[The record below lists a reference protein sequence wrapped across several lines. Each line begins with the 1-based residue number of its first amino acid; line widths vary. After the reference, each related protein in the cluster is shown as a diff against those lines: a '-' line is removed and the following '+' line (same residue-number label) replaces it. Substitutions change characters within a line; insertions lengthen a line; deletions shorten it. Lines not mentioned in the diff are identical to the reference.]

1 MGMDLIGLKASKKYT
16 EETVLGGGA
25 VVGKNVTISSI
36 VPIDG
41 GNRVTFSYTL
51 DNGTVKTSTMD
62 VMNGKERV
70 YTGTTE
76 PTSEYATVWINPE
89 GVVSPIEAKVE
100 QIGNEAKI
108 TVTDYNGSTSAVV
121 KSKDGVTP
129 NLTIGTV
136 ETLASGSEATAS
148 ITGTVENPVLNLGIP
163 KGADGNGSG
172 TSESTVDVLDGKKIL
187 FVGDSICYGTGLS
200 NGQYPYPYWIGQLH
214 PTATIINDGVAGSTI
229 CYQEQSAG
237 DSISL
242 KCQNDRYSES
252 EFADADIVVI
262 EGGINDLMRN
272 KTFGTLKSGYMNI
285 RQKYYKDDIT
295 TYAGALEYIFKY
307 FTEKFVGKRILFTTI
322 HRLTSAIAIDKQ
334 WAYWECA
341 SEACAKWGV
350 EFIDL
355 FHSIPTELTGSDLHP
370 NNATHRDW
378 YAKIIDDVLVG
389 NRAFAVSTNKTY
401 YGKFVTTMSAL
412 ITTGYTTNVF
422 KVGDTFSQSDWRIN
436 SGGFN
441 GASGANVTSKVTW
454 DLSDI
459 PMDSNKV
466 LTTQGTYYAHGWAN
480 IDGVFM
486 DCAVPV
492 TVNEADSEGG
502 GEEGTTAEL
511 TGIGASKSKTTY
523 TVGETLNTDDI
534 TVTGTYSD
542 GSTKDLTSEASI
554 DTSGVNMDAD
564 GVYVINVS
572 VDGGY
577 TATISITVKAAS
589 SDNVDAIFVYEADGT
604 QEEAVACTGDFTFDA
619 VSIAAKQQ
627 YTVSYDVE
635 VITENFDC
643 SALQGQ
649 RWRVVTPYN
658 YEASIDGTTP
668 YWGWDNI
675 VSNTGALNPQA
686 WIQSGSGT
694 AKTKFS
700 KTYTAGANC
709 SLSSWNPRGKLDVGC
724 SGKVTIKIS
733 NFKVSPT
740 LSGITATKT
749 KTEYTVNNTLNIDDI
764 TVTANYS
771 DGSSSVVSEW
781 TSNVSDVD
789 MASEGTKTL
798 TISYTENEIT
808 KTASINITISAATP
822 EPEPSPVVPQT
833 GTWQLKTTTGKKYI
847 ILGTD
852 DDNSGN
858 AKFFRLLRTYNF
870 PYTMN
875 VEAENIL
882 KNMGSDVDTEI
893 FTDNDAPALF
903 SEAINVVT
911 LGKYLHD
918 NNLGEV
924 SQHGDSGNGNCLWN
938 SNRLTGDFLTN
949 LHTTYTEAGGT
960 KTEEELKAAIMEKL
974 SYSDCA
980 QDAPYVA
987 NSRAALEEAYGFPI
1001 CTSGAWG
1008 DSYSLT
1014 IDNIELD
1021 INTIRRPSD
1030 YDWRGH
1036 NYLSAATILGNFND
1050 NTSPYDISRMSGNP
1064 ENLERYVEII
1074 NKIQADKVCE
1084 FFWHMPFND
1093 QPDISKWRALFD
1105 YIKGLVDEGKAEVIT
1120 RRQYAE
1126 LGEYVENPITKI
1138 MISRDNIIVG
1148 STDTDEAYNV
1158 TVVFEDGTTSV
1169 ANSDVIIDRSLVD
1182 TETIG
1187 SYTVYAYYRGFKTS
1201 YNVPV
1206 VSFYTVPQE
1215 LKNTEYWFVY
1225 RNNTSGNWYC
1235 GNITSSFVTA
1245 QKNWKNLLEFEA
1257 TTGTINGWKST
1268 DNGSTWEQ
1276 VTTNVSAYQYIPTN
1290 DTRGFDF
1297 NSEAGNSID
1306 FIETSG
1312 NFEITYSY

>member
-1 MGMDLIGLKASKKYT
+1 MGMDLIGLKVSKKYT

-51 DNGTVKTSTMD
+51 DDGTVKTSTMD

-70 YTGTTE
+70 YIGTTE

-136 ETLASGSEATAS
+136 ETLPSGSDATAS

-187 FVGDSICYGTGLS
+187 FVGDSICYGTGLP

-272 KTFGTLKSGYMNI
+272 KTFGTLKTGYMNI

-307 FTEKFVGKRILFTTI
+307 FTEKFAGKRILFTTI

-370 NNATHRDW
+370 NNATHKDW
-378 YAKIIDDVLVG
+378 YARIINDVLVG
-389 NRAFAVSTNKTY
+389 NRTFAVSTNKTY

-466 LTTQGTYYAHGWAN
+466 LTAQGTYYAWGWAN

-492 TVNEADSEGG
+492 TVNAADSEGG

-511 TGIGASKSKTTY
+511 TGIGATKSKTTY
-523 TVGETLNTDDI
+523 TVGEILNTDDI

-649 RWRVVTPYN
+649 RWRVTTPYN
-658 YEASIDGTTP
+658 YNAGVDNTTP
-668 YWGWDNI
+668 YWGDTV
-675 VSNTGALNPQA
+675 VSDTGVLTSAK

-694 AKTKFS
+694 AKLNFS
-700 KTYTAGANC
+700 KTYTALKDC
-709 SLSSWNPRGKLDVGC
+709 SISSWNPRGKFDVGC

-733 NFKVSPT
+733 NFK
-740 LSGITATKT
+740 L
-749 KTEYTVNNTLNIDDI
+749 E
-764 TVTANYS
+764 
-771 DGSSSVVSEW
+771 
-781 TSNVSDVD
+781 
-789 MASEGTKTL
+789 
-798 TISYTENEIT
+798 
-808 KTASINITISAATP
+808 
-822 EPEPSPVVPQT
+822 
-833 GTWQLKTTTGKKYI
+833 
-847 ILGTD
+847 
-852 DDNSGN
+852 
-858 AKFFRLLRTYNF
+858 LL
-870 PYTMN
+870 
-875 VEAENIL
+875 
-882 KNMGSDVDTEI
+882 
-893 FTDNDAPALF
+893 
-903 SEAINVVT
+903 
-911 LGKYLHD
+911 
-918 NNLGEV
+918 
-924 SQHGDSGNGNCLWN
+924 
-938 SNRLTGDFLTN
+938 
-949 LHTTYTEAGGT
+949 
-960 KTEEELKAAIMEKL
+960 
-974 SYSDCA
+974 
-980 QDAPYVA
+980 
-987 NSRAALEEAYGFPI
+987 
-1001 CTSGAWG
+1001 
-1008 DSYSLT
+1008 
-1014 IDNIELD
+1014 
-1021 INTIRRPSD
+1021 
-1030 YDWRGH
+1030 
-1036 NYLSAATILGNFND
+1036 
-1050 NTSPYDISRMSGNP
+1050 
-1064 ENLERYVEII
+1064 
-1074 NKIQADKVCE
+1074 
-1084 FFWHMPFND
+1084 
-1093 QPDISKWRALFD
+1093 
-1105 YIKGLVDEGKAEVIT
+1105 
-1120 RRQYAE
+1120 
-1126 LGEYVENPITKI
+1126 
-1138 MISRDNIIVG
+1138 
-1148 STDTDEAYNV
+1148 
-1158 TVVFEDGTTSV
+1158 
-1169 ANSDVIIDRSLVD
+1169 
-1182 TETIG
+1182 
-1187 SYTVYAYYRGFKTS
+1187 
-1201 YNVPV
+1201 
-1206 VSFYTVPQE
+1206 
-1215 LKNTEYWFVY
+1215 
-1225 RNNTSGNWYC
+1225 
-1235 GNITSSFVTA
+1235 
-1245 QKNWKNLLEFEA
+1245 
-1257 TTGTINGWKST
+1257 
-1268 DNGSTWEQ
+1268 
-1276 VTTNVSAYQYIPTN
+1276 
-1290 DTRGFDF
+1290 
-1297 NSEAGNSID
+1297 
-1306 FIETSG
+1306 
-1312 NFEITYSY
+1312 

>member
-70 YTGTTE
+70 YIGTTE

-172 TSESTVDVLDGKKIL
+172 TSESTVDILKGKKIL

-229 CYQEQSAG
+229 CYQEPSAG

-272 KTFGTLKSGYMNI
+272 KTFGTLKTGYMNI

-389 NRAFAVSTNKTY
+389 NRAFTVSTNKTY

-466 LTTQGTYYAHGWAN
+466 LTAQGTYYAWGWAN

-492 TVNEADSEGG
+492 TVNAADSEGS

-511 TGIGASKSKTTY
+511 TGIGATKSKTTY
-523 TVGETLNTDDI
+523 TVGEILNTDDI

-649 RWRVVTPYN
+649 RWRVTTPYN
-658 YEASIDGTTP
+658 YNASIDNTTS

-675 VSNTGALNPQA
+675 VSNTGVLNSS
-686 WIQSGSGT
+686 WVQSGSGT
-694 AKTKFS
+694 AKLKFS
-700 KTYTAGANC
+700 KTYTAFANC
-709 SLSSWNPRGKLDVGC
+709 SLSSWNPRGTLDVGC

-733 NFKVSPT
+733 NF
-740 LSGITATKT
+740 
-749 KTEYTVNNTLNIDDI
+749 
-764 TVTANYS
+764 
-771 DGSSSVVSEW
+771 
-781 TSNVSDVD
+781 
-789 MASEGTKTL
+789 
-798 TISYTENEIT
+798 
-808 KTASINITISAATP
+808 
-822 EPEPSPVVPQT
+822 
-833 GTWQLKTTTGKKYI
+833 
-847 ILGTD
+847 
-852 DDNSGN
+852 
-858 AKFFRLLRTYNF
+858 
-870 PYTMN
+870 
-875 VEAENIL
+875 
-882 KNMGSDVDTEI
+882 
-893 FTDNDAPALF
+893 
-903 SEAINVVT
+903 
-911 LGKYLHD
+911 
-918 NNLGEV
+918 
-924 SQHGDSGNGNCLWN
+924 
-938 SNRLTGDFLTN
+938 
-949 LHTTYTEAGGT
+949 
-960 KTEEELKAAIMEKL
+960 
-974 SYSDCA
+974 
-980 QDAPYVA
+980 
-987 NSRAALEEAYGFPI
+987 
-1001 CTSGAWG
+1001 
-1008 DSYSLT
+1008 
-1014 IDNIELD
+1014 NIEL
-1021 INTIRRPSD
+1021 
-1030 YDWRGH
+1030 
-1036 NYLSAATILGNFND
+1036 L
-1050 NTSPYDISRMSGNP
+1050 
-1064 ENLERYVEII
+1064 
-1074 NKIQADKVCE
+1074 
-1084 FFWHMPFND
+1084 
-1093 QPDISKWRALFD
+1093 
-1105 YIKGLVDEGKAEVIT
+1105 
-1120 RRQYAE
+1120 
-1126 LGEYVENPITKI
+1126 
-1138 MISRDNIIVG
+1138 
-1148 STDTDEAYNV
+1148 
-1158 TVVFEDGTTSV
+1158 
-1169 ANSDVIIDRSLVD
+1169 
-1182 TETIG
+1182 
-1187 SYTVYAYYRGFKTS
+1187 
-1201 YNVPV
+1201 
-1206 VSFYTVPQE
+1206 
-1215 LKNTEYWFVY
+1215 
-1225 RNNTSGNWYC
+1225 
-1235 GNITSSFVTA
+1235 
-1245 QKNWKNLLEFEA
+1245 
-1257 TTGTINGWKST
+1257 
-1268 DNGSTWEQ
+1268 
-1276 VTTNVSAYQYIPTN
+1276 
-1290 DTRGFDF
+1290 
-1297 NSEAGNSID
+1297 
-1306 FIETSG
+1306 
-1312 NFEITYSY
+1312 

>member
-70 YTGTTE
+70 YIGTTE

-172 TSESTVDVLDGKKIL
+172 TSESTVDILKGKKIL

-370 NNATHRDW
+370 NNATHKDW
-378 YAKIIDDVLVG
+378 YARIINDVLVG
-389 NRAFAVSTNKTY
+389 NRTFAVSTNKTY

-466 LTTQGTYYAHGWAN
+466 LTAQGTYYAWGWAN

-492 TVNEADSEGG
+492 TVNAADSEGG

-511 TGIGASKSKTTY
+511 TGIGATKFKTTY
-523 TVGETLNTDDI
+523 TVGEILNTDDI
-534 TVTGTYSD
+534 TITGTYSD

-554 DTSGVNMDAD
+554 DTSDVNMDAD

-619 VSIAAKQQ
+619 ISISAKQQ

-649 RWRVVTPYN
+649 RWRVTTPYN
-658 YEASIDGTTP
+658 YNAGIDNTTS

-675 VSNTGALNPQA
+675 VSNTGVLNSS
-686 WIQSGSGT
+686 WVQSGSGT
-694 AKTKFS
+694 AKLKFS
-700 KTYTAGANC
+700 KTYTAFANC

-733 NFKVSPT
+733 NF
-740 LSGITATKT
+740 
-749 KTEYTVNNTLNIDDI
+749 
-764 TVTANYS
+764 
-771 DGSSSVVSEW
+771 
-781 TSNVSDVD
+781 
-789 MASEGTKTL
+789 
-798 TISYTENEIT
+798 
-808 KTASINITISAATP
+808 
-822 EPEPSPVVPQT
+822 
-833 GTWQLKTTTGKKYI
+833 
-847 ILGTD
+847 
-852 DDNSGN
+852 
-858 AKFFRLLRTYNF
+858 
-870 PYTMN
+870 
-875 VEAENIL
+875 
-882 KNMGSDVDTEI
+882 
-893 FTDNDAPALF
+893 
-903 SEAINVVT
+903 
-911 LGKYLHD
+911 
-918 NNLGEV
+918 
-924 SQHGDSGNGNCLWN
+924 
-938 SNRLTGDFLTN
+938 
-949 LHTTYTEAGGT
+949 
-960 KTEEELKAAIMEKL
+960 
-974 SYSDCA
+974 
-980 QDAPYVA
+980 
-987 NSRAALEEAYGFPI
+987 
-1001 CTSGAWG
+1001 
-1008 DSYSLT
+1008 
-1014 IDNIELD
+1014 NIEL
-1021 INTIRRPSD
+1021 
-1030 YDWRGH
+1030 
-1036 NYLSAATILGNFND
+1036 L
-1050 NTSPYDISRMSGNP
+1050 
-1064 ENLERYVEII
+1064 
-1074 NKIQADKVCE
+1074 
-1084 FFWHMPFND
+1084 
-1093 QPDISKWRALFD
+1093 
-1105 YIKGLVDEGKAEVIT
+1105 
-1120 RRQYAE
+1120 
-1126 LGEYVENPITKI
+1126 
-1138 MISRDNIIVG
+1138 
-1148 STDTDEAYNV
+1148 
-1158 TVVFEDGTTSV
+1158 
-1169 ANSDVIIDRSLVD
+1169 
-1182 TETIG
+1182 
-1187 SYTVYAYYRGFKTS
+1187 
-1201 YNVPV
+1201 
-1206 VSFYTVPQE
+1206 
-1215 LKNTEYWFVY
+1215 
-1225 RNNTSGNWYC
+1225 
-1235 GNITSSFVTA
+1235 
-1245 QKNWKNLLEFEA
+1245 
-1257 TTGTINGWKST
+1257 
-1268 DNGSTWEQ
+1268 
-1276 VTTNVSAYQYIPTN
+1276 
-1290 DTRGFDF
+1290 
-1297 NSEAGNSID
+1297 
-1306 FIETSG
+1306 
-1312 NFEITYSY
+1312 

>member
-1 MGMDLIGLKASKKYT
+1 MGLDLVAYKASKNIAASALSGV
-16 EETVLGGGA
+16 ESMTVDGQTLNITTKDGTLLPMTFPTPKDGEKGDKGDKGDPGA
-25 VVGKNVTISSI
+25 AGKSPYDIAV
-36 VPIDG
+36 
-41 GNRVTFSYTL
+41 
-51 DNGTVKTSTMD
+51 DNGFI
-62 VMNGKERV
+62 
-70 YTGTTE
+70 GTETE
-76 PTSEYATVWINPE
+76 WLESLKATD
-89 GVVSPIEAKVE
+89 G
-100 QIGNEAKI
+100 
-108 TVTDYNGSTSAVV
+108 
-121 KSKDGVTP
+121 KDGVTP
-129 NLTIGTV
+129 NLTIGNV
-136 ETLASGSEATAS
+136 ETLPSGSDATAT
-148 ITGTVENPVLNLGIP
+148 ITGDKENPVLNLGIP
-163 KGADGNGSG
+163 KGADGQGSG
-172 TSESTVDVLDGKKIL
+172 TSESTVDVLEGKKIL
-187 FVGDSICYGTGLS
+187 FIGDSICYGTGLS

-229 CYQEQSAG
+229 CYQEPSVG

-272 KTFGTLKSGYMNI
+272 KTFGTLKTGYMNI

-441 GASGANVTSKVTW
+441 GASGSNVTSKVTW

-511 TGIGASKSKTTY
+511 TGIGATKSKTTY
-523 TVGETLNTDDI
+523 TVGEILNTDDI

-649 RWRVVTPYN
+649 RWRVTTPYSYN
-658 YEASIDGTTP
+658 AGIDNTTS
-668 YWGWDNI
+668 YWGWDDI
-675 VSNTGALNPQA
+675 VSNTGILNSS
-686 WIQSGSGT
+686 WVQSGSGT
-694 AKTKFS
+694 AKLKFS
-700 KTYTAGANC
+700 KTYTAFANC
-709 SLSSWNPRGKLDVGC
+709 SLSSWNPSGKLDVGC

-740 LSGITATKT
+740 LSSITVTKI
-749 KTEYTVNNTLNIDDI
+749 KTEYTVNDTLNIDDI

-771 DGSSSVVSEW
+771 DGSSSVVSGW

-789 MASEGTKTL
+789 MASEGAKTL

-808 KTASINITISAATP
+808 KTTSVDITVSATTS
-822 EPEPSPVVPQT
+822 EPDPTPVVPQT

-858 AKFFRLLRTYNF
+858 AKYFRLLRTYGF

-875 VEAENIL
+875 VEAENASIAKAL
-882 KNMGSDVDTEI
+882 GNDVDDTI
-893 FTDNDAPALF
+893 FTDTDAPALF
-903 SEAINVVT
+903 TDGVDVIT

-924 SQHGDSGNGNCLWN
+924 AQHGASSSTLWDSEK
-938 SNRLTGDFLTN
+938 LTGDFLTS
-949 LHTTYTEAGGT
+949 LHTSYTEQGGT
-960 KTEEELKAAIMEKL
+960 KTEEELRTAITEQL
-974 SYSDCA
+974 ADTDGSQGA
-980 QDAPYVA
+980 VYVD
-987 NSRAALEEAYGFPI
+987 NSRATLEELYGFPI
-1001 CTSGAWG
+1001 YTVGSWG
-1008 DSYSLT
+1008 GSPTAT
-1014 IDNIELD
+1014 IDGIECNLNS
-1021 INTIRRPSD
+1021 IKGTSN
-1030 YDWRGH
+1030 YDWRAK
-1036 NYLSAATILGNFND
+1036 NYTAVGSRVGVFNPNSSTYDLSRLATGID
-1050 NTSPYDISRMSGNP
+1050 SISSYI
-1064 ENLERYVEII
+1064 EQL
-1074 NKIQADKVCE
+1074 QAGKVCE
-1084 FFWHMPFND
+1084 FFWHMPLHD
-1093 QPDISKWRALFD
+1093 EPDISKWRALFD
-1105 YIKGLVDEGKAEVIT
+1105 YIKSLVDSGKAEVVT
-1120 RRQYAE
+1120 RKQYAE
-1126 LGEYVENPITKI
+1126 LGEYVDNPITKI
-1138 MISRDNIIVG
+1138 TISRDNIPVG
-1148 STDTDEAYNV
+1148 ETDIDSAYIITATYADSTTADVTTEA
-1158 TVVFEDGTTSV
+1158 
-1169 ANSDVIIDRSLVD
+1169 ILDRSAVN

-1187 SYTVYAYYRGFKTS
+1187 SYVVSATYRGFNTTS
-1201 YNVPV
+1201 TVTVFNNN
-1206 VSFYTVPQE
+1206 YTVPDG
-1215 LKNTEYWFVY
+1215 LKDTDYWFVFK
-1225 RNNTSGNWYC
+1225 NNTQNKMFC
-1235 GNITSSFVTA
+1235 GN
-1245 QKNWKNLLEFEA
+1245 
-1257 TTGTINGWKST
+1257 TTGTIGSASNSAGVLTFINCTSGLLNGWEST
-1268 DNGSTWEQ
+1268 DDGATWTQVNTNQTHSKTIKTNTTDATSYTFNFGS
-1276 VTTNVSAYQYIPTN
+1276 AAK
-1290 DTRGFDF
+1290 D
-1297 NSEAGNSID
+1297 SIT
-1306 FIETSG
+1306 FLETSG
-1312 NFEITYSY
+1312 NFEITYGS

>member
-1 MGMDLIGLKASKKYT
+1 MGINIETLVAAKKFT
-16 EETVLGGGA
+16 SETVLGGGA

-36 VPIDG
+36 TPIEG

-62 VMNGKERV
+62 VMDGKDGIDGLPGKNGKD
-70 YTGTTE
+70 GQ
-76 PTSEYATVWINPE
+76 PGKDGSDGI
-89 GVVSPIEAKVE
+89 GISKVE
-100 QIGNEAKI
+100 KIGTVDLVDTYRI
-108 TVTDYNGSTSAVV
+108 TFTDNSTFDYEVKNGKDGA
-121 KSKDGVTP
+121 DGVTP
-129 NLTIGTV
+129 NITIGTV
-136 ETLASGSEATAS
+136 ETLDAGTSATAT
-148 ITGTVENPVLNLGIP
+148 ITGDKENPVLNLGIP
-163 KGADGNGSG
+163 KGADGKGSG

-187 FVGDSICYGTGLS
+187 FIGDSICYGTGLS

-229 CYQEQSAG
+229 CYQDSASG
-237 DSISL
+237 DSIGL
-242 KCQNDRYSES
+242 KCQNDRYSGS
-252 EFADADIVVI
+252 EFADADIIVI

-492 TVNEADSEGG
+492 TVNEAGSEGG
-502 GEEGTTAEL
+502 GGEETTAEL
-511 TGIGASKSKTTY
+511 TGIGATKTKTTY
-523 TVGETLNTDDI
+523 TVGEILNTDDI

-564 GVYVINVS
+564 GVYVINIS

-604 QEEAVACTGDFTFDA
+604 QEEGVACTGTYTFDA

-649 RWRVVTPYN
+649 RWRVTTPYN
-658 YEASIDGTTP
+658 YNAGIDNTTL
-668 YWGWDNI
+668 YWGDNI
-675 VSNTGALNPQA
+675 VSDTGALTPQK

-700 KTYTAGANC
+700 KTYTTFTNC
-709 SLSSWNPRGKLDVGC
+709 SISGWNPRGTLDVGC

-733 NFKVSPT
+733 NFK
-740 LSGITATKT
+740 
-749 KTEYTVNNTLNIDDI
+749 
-764 TVTANYS
+764 
-771 DGSSSVVSEW
+771 
-781 TSNVSDVD
+781 
-789 MASEGTKTL
+789 
-798 TISYTENEIT
+798 
-808 KTASINITISAATP
+808 
-822 EPEPSPVVPQT
+822 
-833 GTWQLKTTTGKKYI
+833 
-847 ILGTD
+847 
-852 DDNSGN
+852 
-858 AKFFRLLRTYNF
+858 
-870 PYTMN
+870 
-875 VEAENIL
+875 
-882 KNMGSDVDTEI
+882 
-893 FTDNDAPALF
+893 
-903 SEAINVVT
+903 
-911 LGKYLHD
+911 
-918 NNLGEV
+918 
-924 SQHGDSGNGNCLWN
+924 
-938 SNRLTGDFLTN
+938 
-949 LHTTYTEAGGT
+949 
-960 KTEEELKAAIMEKL
+960 
-974 SYSDCA
+974 
-980 QDAPYVA
+980 
-987 NSRAALEEAYGFPI
+987 
-1001 CTSGAWG
+1001 
-1008 DSYSLT
+1008 
-1014 IDNIELD
+1014 IEL
-1021 INTIRRPSD
+1021 
-1030 YDWRGH
+1030 
-1036 NYLSAATILGNFND
+1036 L
-1050 NTSPYDISRMSGNP
+1050 
-1064 ENLERYVEII
+1064 
-1074 NKIQADKVCE
+1074 
-1084 FFWHMPFND
+1084 
-1093 QPDISKWRALFD
+1093 
-1105 YIKGLVDEGKAEVIT
+1105 
-1120 RRQYAE
+1120 
-1126 LGEYVENPITKI
+1126 
-1138 MISRDNIIVG
+1138 
-1148 STDTDEAYNV
+1148 
-1158 TVVFEDGTTSV
+1158 
-1169 ANSDVIIDRSLVD
+1169 
-1182 TETIG
+1182 
-1187 SYTVYAYYRGFKTS
+1187 
-1201 YNVPV
+1201 
-1206 VSFYTVPQE
+1206 
-1215 LKNTEYWFVY
+1215 
-1225 RNNTSGNWYC
+1225 
-1235 GNITSSFVTA
+1235 
-1245 QKNWKNLLEFEA
+1245 
-1257 TTGTINGWKST
+1257 
-1268 DNGSTWEQ
+1268 
-1276 VTTNVSAYQYIPTN
+1276 
-1290 DTRGFDF
+1290 
-1297 NSEAGNSID
+1297 
-1306 FIETSG
+1306 
-1312 NFEITYSY
+1312 

>member
-70 YTGTTE
+70 YIGTTE

-163 KGADGNGSG
+163 KGVDGNGSG

-229 CYQEQSAG
+229 CYQEPSAG

-389 NRAFAVSTNKTY
+389 NRTFAVSTNKTY

-466 LTTQGTYYAHGWAN
+466 LTAQGTYYAWGWAN

-492 TVNEADSEGG
+492 TVNAADSEGG

-511 TGIGASKSKTTY
+511 TGIGATKSKTTY
-523 TVGETLNTDDI
+523 TVGEILNTDDI

-649 RWRVVTPYN
+649 RWRVTTPYN
-658 YEASIDGTTP
+658 YNAGIDNTTS

-675 VSNTGALNPQA
+675 VSNTGVLNSS
-686 WIQSGSGT
+686 WVQSGSGT
-694 AKTKFS
+694 AKLKFS
-700 KTYTAGANC
+700 KTYTAFANC

-733 NFKVSPT
+733 NFKLELQPT
-740 LSGITATKT
+740 LS
-749 KTEYTVNNTLNIDDI
+749 
-764 TVTANYS
+764 
-771 DGSSSVVSEW
+771 
-781 TSNVSDVD
+781 
-789 MASEGTKTL
+789 
-798 TISYTENEIT
+798 
-808 KTASINITISAATP
+808 
-822 EPEPSPVVPQT
+822 VPQT

-852 DDNSGN
+852 DDNYGN
-858 AKFFRLLRTYNF
+858 TKFFRLLRTYGF

-1001 CTSGAWG
+1001 YTSGAWG
-1008 DSYSLT
+1008 NSYSLT

-1036 NYLSAATILGNFND
+1036 NYLSAATIIGNFND
-1050 NTSPYDISRMSGNP
+1050 NTSPYDISRMSSNP
-1064 ENLERYVEII
+1064 ENLEHYVEII

-1105 YIKGLVDEGKAEVIT
+1105 YIKGLVDEGRAEVVT

-1126 LGEYVENPITKI
+1126 FGEYVENPITKI
-1138 MISRDNIIVG
+1138 TISRDNIIIG

-1276 VTTNVSAYQYIPTN
+1276 VTTNVSTHQYIQTN

-1297 NSEAGNSID
+1297 NSEAGDSID

-1312 NFEITYSY
+1312 NFEITY

>member
-70 YTGTTE
+70 YIGTTE

-172 TSESTVDVLDGKKIL
+172 TSESTVDILKGKKIL

-229 CYQEQSAG
+229 CYQEPSAG

-272 KTFGTLKSGYMNI
+272 KTFGTLKTGYMNI

-511 TGIGASKSKTTY
+511 TGIGATKSYTTY
-523 TVGETLNTDDI
+523 TVGEILNTDDI

-554 DTSGVNMDAD
+554 DTSDVNMDAD

-619 VSIAAKQQ
+619 ISIAAKQQ

-649 RWRVVTPYN
+649 RWRVTTPYN
-658 YEASIDGTTP
+658 YNAGIDNTTS
-668 YWGWDNI
+668 YWGWNNI
-675 VSNTGALNPQA
+675 VSNTGVLNSS
-686 WIQSGSGT
+686 WVQSGSGT
-694 AKTKFS
+694 AKLKFS
-700 KTYTAGANC
+700 KTYTAFANC

-733 NFKVSPT
+733 NF
-740 LSGITATKT
+740 
-749 KTEYTVNNTLNIDDI
+749 
-764 TVTANYS
+764 
-771 DGSSSVVSEW
+771 
-781 TSNVSDVD
+781 
-789 MASEGTKTL
+789 
-798 TISYTENEIT
+798 
-808 KTASINITISAATP
+808 
-822 EPEPSPVVPQT
+822 
-833 GTWQLKTTTGKKYI
+833 
-847 ILGTD
+847 
-852 DDNSGN
+852 
-858 AKFFRLLRTYNF
+858 
-870 PYTMN
+870 
-875 VEAENIL
+875 
-882 KNMGSDVDTEI
+882 
-893 FTDNDAPALF
+893 
-903 SEAINVVT
+903 
-911 LGKYLHD
+911 
-918 NNLGEV
+918 
-924 SQHGDSGNGNCLWN
+924 
-938 SNRLTGDFLTN
+938 
-949 LHTTYTEAGGT
+949 
-960 KTEEELKAAIMEKL
+960 
-974 SYSDCA
+974 
-980 QDAPYVA
+980 
-987 NSRAALEEAYGFPI
+987 
-1001 CTSGAWG
+1001 
-1008 DSYSLT
+1008 
-1014 IDNIELD
+1014 NIEL
-1021 INTIRRPSD
+1021 
-1030 YDWRGH
+1030 
-1036 NYLSAATILGNFND
+1036 L
-1050 NTSPYDISRMSGNP
+1050 
-1064 ENLERYVEII
+1064 
-1074 NKIQADKVCE
+1074 
-1084 FFWHMPFND
+1084 
-1093 QPDISKWRALFD
+1093 
-1105 YIKGLVDEGKAEVIT
+1105 
-1120 RRQYAE
+1120 
-1126 LGEYVENPITKI
+1126 
-1138 MISRDNIIVG
+1138 
-1148 STDTDEAYNV
+1148 
-1158 TVVFEDGTTSV
+1158 
-1169 ANSDVIIDRSLVD
+1169 
-1182 TETIG
+1182 
-1187 SYTVYAYYRGFKTS
+1187 
-1201 YNVPV
+1201 
-1206 VSFYTVPQE
+1206 
-1215 LKNTEYWFVY
+1215 
-1225 RNNTSGNWYC
+1225 
-1235 GNITSSFVTA
+1235 
-1245 QKNWKNLLEFEA
+1245 
-1257 TTGTINGWKST
+1257 
-1268 DNGSTWEQ
+1268 
-1276 VTTNVSAYQYIPTN
+1276 
-1290 DTRGFDF
+1290 
-1297 NSEAGNSID
+1297 
-1306 FIETSG
+1306 
-1312 NFEITYSY
+1312 